1 MTDRPCIVCTKPIA
15 PGTRVS
21 SGEDV
26 HTACDRRTR
35 VRESSP
41 VQCVV
46 CNEPIKSQD
55 GTAKLGDVL
64 VHGSCF
70 VRARKPEQKTAA
82 VASRPVTPGGTELP
96 RESRW
101 AQRLLRRVFLR
112 G

>member
-1 MTDRPCIVCTKPIA
+1 MTDRPCIVCAKPIER
-15 PGTRVS
+15 GTRVP

-26 HTACDRRTR
+26 HSACDRRSKA
-35 VRESSP
+35 RETSP
-41 VQCVV
+41 APCVV
-46 CNEPIKSQD
+46 CNEPITSQD

-64 VHGSCF
+64 VHGTCF
-70 VRARKPEQKTAA
+70 VRARKPEQKTVVSAP
-82 VASRPVTPGGTELP
+82 RPTGPGGGEPP